1 MVPELLVV
9 SIFQEQKNKFAFLEL
24 QLFPAQFC
32 CNGSVTMEIS
42 SHIHLI
48 LYNFCLLVSVWS
60 LKYT

>member
-48 LYNFCLLVSVWS
+48 LYNFCLLV
-60 LKYT
+60 